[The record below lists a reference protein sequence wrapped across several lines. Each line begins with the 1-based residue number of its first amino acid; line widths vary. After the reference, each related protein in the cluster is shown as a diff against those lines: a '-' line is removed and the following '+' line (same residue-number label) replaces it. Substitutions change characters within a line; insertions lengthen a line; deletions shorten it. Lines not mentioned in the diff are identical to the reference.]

1 MKMSDNKKK
10 ILEMLAEKKI
20 SADDAYRLLTA
31 VDEDQGGQRN
41 TGKDNKGH
49 DDTGHQGTEKKT
61 KPKYLRVTVTP
72 GEGHTD
78 PSHADRVNVRV
89 PMSLVHAGLK
99 LTSLIPPEALDKANN
114 ALREKGIHFDV
125 RNIKSEDIEELI
137 DALGDMQV
145 DVQSARGDNVK
156 VFVE

>member
-1 MKMSDNKKK
+1 MSDNKKK

-41 TGKDNKGH
+41 TGKDNTGRY
-49 DDTGHQGTEKKT
+49 DTGRQETENKT

-78 PSHADRVNVRV
+78 TTHADHVNVRV
-89 PMSLVHAGLK
+89 PMSLVRAGLK
-99 LTSLIPPEALDKANN
+99 LTSLIPPDALDKANS
-114 ALREKGIHFDV
+114 ALREKGINFDV
-125 RNIKSEDIEELI
+125 RNIKPEDLEELI